1 MFEDS
6 TWSMPTSKGT
16 IRLSVTQAGQESEK
30 SLFQRMDESDKN
42 SIKDAI
48 LRKFQGL
55 YQNCSRMNVD
65 EVEMRLTIKLM
76 IHSFKHE
83 GNAF

>member
-1 MFEDS
+1 M
-6 TWSMPTSKGT
+6 
-16 IRLSVTQAGQESEK
+16 A
-30 SLFQRMDESDKN
+30 ESDQN

-48 LRKFQGL
+48 LRKFKGL